1 MTLLDFLV
9 CAQGCKI
16 SDFLDR
22 FNVNKHAK
30 LKLKI
35 TIVVIVHVLFKL
47 SVILRLSLMCKFK

>member
-22 FNVNKHAK
+22 FNVNK